1 MYLYVDEAVTR
12 NLTKLQTSYVN
23 LLQVMLYNLIQE
35 FTQHQLVS
43 GYLMAVAQCILV
55 NQRIYYEYI
64 LLLEIQLSREDG
76 SDLLDQLTLYCLS
89 LTISDFDSSIFF
101 CV

>member
-1 MYLYVDEAVTR
+1 V
-12 NLTKLQTSYVN
+12 
-23 LLQVMLYNLIQE
+23 QVCFI
-35 FTQHQLVS
+35 V
-43 GYLMAVAQCILV
+43 
-55 NQRIYYEYI
+55 YI

-101 CV
+101 CVQCLVDRCLSFCPFSVGQCVVRP